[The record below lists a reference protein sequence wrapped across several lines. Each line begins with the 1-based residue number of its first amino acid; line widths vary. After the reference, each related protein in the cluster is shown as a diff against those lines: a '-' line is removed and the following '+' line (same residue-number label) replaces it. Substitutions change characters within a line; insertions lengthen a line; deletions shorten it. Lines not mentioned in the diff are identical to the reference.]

1 MGFANTNATEI
12 SDRAI
17 IRSYLMTTP
26 AHEWTTARELS
37 NWTGVSTREIRQ
49 VAQDYPTLLVTGQ
62 RGYKLAAYASD
73 ADLQEAVHHL
83 LSRSNKLLQRAAAL
97 SDYALG
103 RK

>member
-1 MGFANTNATEI
+1 MGFANTNATEYT
-12 SDRAI
+12 DRAI
-17 IRSYLMTTP
+17 VRSYLMTCP
-26 AHEWTTARELS
+26 ANEWTTARELTA
-37 NWTGVSTREIRQ
+37 WTGLTTRAIRQ

-62 RGYKLAAYASD
+62 RGYKLAAYASQ

-97 SDYALG
+97 SDYALS